1 MGKQKETTPDKKTEE
16 LILDAARRV
25 FTRKGFAAARME
37 DIAKEAGMNRALLHY
52 YFRSKEKMFDLI
64 FDENLKKFFENFLKV
79 LKGKETFEDKI
90 RKLINSEIE
99 MLLQNQELP
108 LFIISEIAQDPERIK
123 EKLKHLPAH
132 AFRNELAGQIQSE
145 IKKGNIKKTDPRQL
159 IINIIALC
167 IWPFV
172 AKPMLMAMME
182 FDQEEFETMMKK
194 RKTFVADTIID
205 SIKK

>member
-1 MGKQKETTPDKKTEE
+1 MGKTAIKKPDKKTEE

-52 YFRSKEKMFDLI
+52 YFRSKERMFDLI
-64 FDENLKKFFENFLKV
+64 FDENLKTFFEHFLHV
-79 LKGKETFEDKI
+79 LQEKGPFEQ
-90 RKLINSEIE
+90 KLRNLVNTEID
-99 MLLQNQELP
+99 LLLVNQDLP
-108 LFIISEIAQDPERIK
+108 LFIISEIAQEPERLK

-132 AFRNELAGQIQSE
+132 AFRNELAGQIQAE
-145 IKKGNIKKTDPRQL
+145 IKKGTIKKIDPRQL
-159 IINIIALC
+159 IINIISLS

-182 FDQEEFETMMKK
+182 LDQKEFDVMMKQ
-194 RKTFVADTIID
+194 RKEIVAETIIS